1 MVRQLEVC
9 EEGSGQEAVH
19 NRMRIV
25 QVLKDVLE
33 LSDLESV
40 LQLADAYLAWIYGVR
55 ILLDA
60 TLKLEDVDVIKIKSV
75 VNGLLLAIG

>member
-1 MVRQLEVC
+1 
-9 EEGSGQEAVH
+9 
-19 NRMRIV
+19 MRIV

-40 LQLADAYLAWIYGVR
+40 LQLADAYLAWIYGVC

-60 TLKLEDVDVIKIKSV
+60 TLKLEDVNVIKIKSV
-75 VNGLLLAIG
+75 INGLLLAIG